1 MSILYRIKVRA
12 IIRNCGF
19 ETMQVLVGKP
29 KNINSKWIEVGG
41 LGQSCPDNRPKY
53 TNYYIWD
60 LRHSLIILQ
69 LAVMVRINAI
79 VTNRIIY
86 DDIIIQQEIQKRV
99 QGNNLVDDDEYMY
112 IYIHPFKWMAHTH
125 TL

>member
-1 MSILYRIKVRA
+1 MNLCSLSSYNGISAVQCNNFIILRTSMSILYRIKVRA

-53 TNYYIWD
+53 TNYYI
-60 LRHSLIILQ
+60 
-69 LAVMVRINAI
+69 
-79 VTNRIIY
+79 
-86 DDIIIQQEIQKRV
+86 
-99 QGNNLVDDDEYMY
+99 
-112 IYIHPFKWMAHTH
+112 
-125 TL
+125 